1 MISLNIDYKK
11 WNEYYEN
18 DSLEEGVKGAYLTI
32 GDIPYE
38 ILGIDVK
45 KIHSQISSDV
55 KGCKNFKEAIQKIK
69 IKDYAKGEYSK
80 LIENIVFE
88 ILFSLYFKSFISAK
102 TSKNKP
108 KFSKKVTLM
117 SNKDWVVIKKLS
129 GEDDIDP
136 REVASFLLNQ
146 KFSLLNKIYELNPK
160 YETIKE
166 DLTKKLKG
174 KRRNV
179 NSLISAYEVSGDDAF
194 KFALASSLVGYGL
207 TPDVA
212 LLKKTFPEY
221 KPPAIKGRK
230 PKK

>member
-18 DSLEEGVKGAYLTI
+18 PSLEEGIQGAYMTI
-32 GDIPYE
+32 GNIPYE
-38 ILGIDVK
+38 MLDIDVS
-45 KIHSQISSDV
+45 KIQSKLSSDV
-55 KGCKNFKEAIQKIK
+55 KGCKNIKEALEKIK
-69 IKDYAKGEYSK
+69 IKDYTKGDYSQ

-88 ILFSLYFKSFISAK
+88 ILFSIYFKSFINAK
-102 TSKNKP
+102 IKKNKP
-108 KFSKKVTLM
+108 KYSKKVTLM
-117 SNKDWVVIKKLS
+117 SNKDWIVIKKLS
-129 GEDDIDP
+129 GEDNIEA

-160 YETIKE
+160 YDTIME

-174 KRRNV
+174 KRRNI
-179 NSLISAYEVSGDDAF
+179 NSLIFAYDVSGDDAF
-194 KFALASSLVGYGL
+194 KFALASSIVGYGL
-207 TPDVA
+207 TPDVK

>member
-18 DSLEEGVKGAYLTI
+18 PSLEEGIQGAYMTI
-32 GDIPYE
+32 GNIPYE
-38 ILGIDVK
+38 MLDIDVS
-45 KIHSQISSDV
+45 KIQSKLSSDV
-55 KGCKNFKEAIQKIK
+55 KGCKNIKEALEKIK
-69 IKDYAKGEYSK
+69 IKDYAKGDYSQ

-88 ILFSLYFKSFISAK
+88 ILFSIYFKSFINAK
-102 TSKNKP
+102 IKKNKP
-108 KFSKKVTLM
+108 KYSKKVTLM
-117 SNKDWVVIKKLS
+117 SNKDWIVIKKLS
-129 GEDDIDP
+129 GEDNIEA

-160 YETIKE
+160 YDTIME

-174 KRRNV
+174 KRRNI
-179 NSLISAYEVSGDDAF
+179 NSLIFAYDVSGDDAF
-194 KFALASSLVGYGL
+194 KFALASSIVGYGL
-207 TPDVA
+207 TPDVK

>member
-18 DSLEEGVKGAYLTI
+18 PSLEEGIQGAYMTI
-32 GDIPYE
+32 GNIPYE
-38 ILGIDVK
+38 MLGIDVS
-45 KIHSQISSDV
+45 KIQSKLFSDV
-55 KGCKNFKEAIQKIK
+55 KGCKNIKEALEKIK
-69 IKDYAKGEYSK
+69 IKDYTKGDYSQ

-88 ILFSLYFKSFISAK
+88 ILFSIYFKSFINAK
-102 TSKNKP
+102 IKKNKP
-108 KFSKKVTLM
+108 KYSKKVTLM
-117 SNKDWVVIKKLS
+117 SNKDWIVIKKLS
-129 GEDDIDP
+129 GEDNIEA

-160 YETIKE
+160 YDTIME

-174 KRRNV
+174 KRRNI
-179 NSLISAYEVSGDDAF
+179 NSLIFAYDVSGDDAF
-194 KFALASSLVGYGL
+194 KFALASSIVGYGL
-207 TPDVA
+207 TPDVK

>member
-18 DSLEEGVKGAYLTI
+18 SSLEEGIQGAYITI
-32 GDIPYE
+32 GNIPYE
-38 ILGIDVK
+38 MLDIDVK
-45 KIHSQISSDV
+45 KIHSQVFSDV

-69 IKDYAKGEYSK
+69 MKDYAKGDYSK

-88 ILFSLYFKSFISAK
+88 VLFSLYFDSFIKAK
-102 TSKNKP
+102 TNKNKP
-108 KFSKKVTLM
+108 KYSKKVTLM

-129 GEDDIDP
+129 GEDKIES

-160 YETIKE
+160 YDSIME
-166 DLTKKLKG
+166 DLNKKLKG
-174 KRRNV
+174 KRKNI
-179 NSLISAYEVSGDDAF
+179 NSLISAYEVSNEDSF
-194 KFALASSLVGYGL
+194 KFALASSIVGYGL
-207 TPDVA
+207 TPDLK

-221 KPPAIKGRK
+221 KPPAIKGRN